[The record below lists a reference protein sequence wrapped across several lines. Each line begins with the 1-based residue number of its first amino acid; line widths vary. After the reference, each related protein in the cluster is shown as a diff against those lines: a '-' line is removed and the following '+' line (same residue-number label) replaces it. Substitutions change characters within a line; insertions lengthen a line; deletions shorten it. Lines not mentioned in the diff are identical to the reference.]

1 MPPSDMPNEQ
11 SGNPATFQ
19 DSVLS
24 MLKDFLSGRMQD
36 FLTYVRMHD
45 SETTILVL
53 HVSLS
58 RT

>member
-1 MPPSDMPNEQ
+1 MPPSDEPHAQ
-11 SGNPATFQ
+11 SDDFSGLRPQ
-19 DSVLS
+19 HVS
-24 MLKDFLSGRMQD
+24 KDFLSAKMQD

-53 HVSLS
+53 HVSPS